1 MFCFQDYQMEN
12 NTSHLSNDNAQT
24 AEPAS
29 YYALLEQGLAE
40 SVK

>member
-12 NTSHLSNDNAQT
+12 NTSHVSNDNAQT
-24 AEPAS
+24 AAPTAI
-29 YYALLEQGLAE
+29 YALLEQGLAK